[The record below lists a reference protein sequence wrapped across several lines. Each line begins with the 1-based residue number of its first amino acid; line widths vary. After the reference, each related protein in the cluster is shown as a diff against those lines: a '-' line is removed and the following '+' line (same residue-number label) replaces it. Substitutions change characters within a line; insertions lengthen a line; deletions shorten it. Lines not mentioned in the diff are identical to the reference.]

1 MTLRQDCEQ
10 IVRQAIAAV
19 QPDEAVR
26 RALEGRAF
34 PAGRLVLVS
43 VGKAAWSMAKAA
55 WDCVGERLDSGI
67 VITKHG
73 HAQGPITSLRIR
85 EAGHPVPDEDTF
97 SATEEALALTSGLT
111 EADTVLFLSPAAVRP
126 CLKPLWCPPRS
137 SRTSPGSCWPAGRTL
152 WK

>member
-55 WDCVGERLDSGI
+55 WDCVGERLDR
-67 VITKHG
+67 H
-73 HAQGPITSLRIR
+73 HQA
-85 EAGHPVPDEDTF
+85 
-97 SATEEALALTSGLT
+97 
-111 EADTVLFLSPAAVRP
+111 RP
-126 CLKPLWCPPRS
+126 CPGPHHLPAHPGGRP
-137 SRTSPGSCWPAGRTL
+137 SRA
-152 WK
+152 